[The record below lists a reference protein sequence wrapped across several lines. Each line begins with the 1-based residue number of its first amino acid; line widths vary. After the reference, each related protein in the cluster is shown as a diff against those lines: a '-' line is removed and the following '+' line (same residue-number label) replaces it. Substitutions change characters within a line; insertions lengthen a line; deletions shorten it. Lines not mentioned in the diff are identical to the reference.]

1 MRVQAK
7 LVLTTSL
14 ISAFAMILICT
25 FLLQSNKKQMTNASI
40 LYMQNISQIEAQ
52 KISTFL
58 DSGVQSTKVLRDTIV
73 SLKSQNSQPSKT
85 EFENIFKTFLQNNKA
100 FEGGWLHIEKGE
112 FFEDD
117 ISLANT
123 TMHDSS
129 GRFMLYVV
137 RDGDK
142 ISHAQADVNYE
153 TSAFYKNAK
162 DSQETYVTEPYFFE
176 INGVNT
182 LLVTISTPIIEN
194 GKVTGV
200 LGIDIGLNDFAK
212 QISSLKFFDSG
223 FAYLL
228 TKDGV
233 IIAHKN
239 ENFISK
245 SLQDTKNPNTTQIL
259 NLAKNNKNEIFQDNS
274 NGLLVGIS
282 SITFNKQK
290 AWSLITQIK
299 ESEIFQ
305 AQIETRNYSII
316 AIVILIVFMI
326 LAMSIFAKKI
336 SSNIIAIQKSL
347 LDFFKFLNHE
357 SKIAEFIKINSKDE
371 FGDMAKL
378 LNDNI
383 KKIQIN
389 YKEEDTFINDVKHF
403 ANELKNG
410 NFNANIQTSTSNQ
423 ALEELKII
431 LSDLQKTLSITVCKN
446 TNDLENLL
454 KDYANKNFTS
464 KIDDDTKISQG
475 INNLGIVISKM
486 LKQNL
491 SNSELLQIKAN
502 SLNELVSKLTHA
514 SSEQSS
520 QLGESAA
527 AIEQM
532 SSSMYSIS
540 EKAEE
545 VTKQSD
551 DIKNVI
557 SIIKDIADQTNLLA
571 LNAAIEAARAGEHG
585 RGFAVVADEVRSLAE
600 RTSKSLGEIETN
612 TNILVQS
619 INEMSEA
626 LKEQN
631 EGINQV
637 NTSVNELDS
646 LTKSNVA
653 IANQT
658 DEISKEVRQM
668 AQRTIE
674 IVKENRF

>member
-1 MRVQAK
+1 MRVQTK
-7 LVLTTSL
+7 LVLATSF
-14 ISAFAMILICT
+14 ISAFAMILICV
-25 FLLQSNKKQMTNASI
+25 FLLQSNKNQMTKASI
-40 LYMQNISQIEAQ
+40 QYMQNISQIEAQ
-52 KISTFL
+52 NISAFL
-58 DSGVQSTKVLRDTIV
+58 DSAIESTKVLKDTIV
-73 SLKSQNSQPSKT
+73 SLKSENAQPNKK
-85 EFENIFKTFLQNNKA
+85 EFEAIFKTFLQNNKS
-100 FEGGWLHIEKGE
+100 FEGAWLHIEKGN

-123 TMHDSS
+123 TMHDSK

-137 RDGDK
+137 RDKDK

-153 TSAFYKNAK
+153 TSEFYKNAK
-162 DSQETYVTEPYFFE
+162 DSQKTYVTEPYFFE

-200 LGIDIGLNDFAK
+200 LGIDIGLNNFAK

-223 FAYLL
+223 FAYLS

-239 ENFISK
+239 EKYISK
-245 SLQDTKNPNTTQIL
+245 SLQDIKNSNVNQIL
-259 NLAKNNKNEIFQDNS
+259 NLVKNNKDEIFQDDK
-274 NGLLVGIS
+274 NGLLIGVS
-282 SITFNKQK
+282 SISFNNQK
-290 AWSLITQIK
+290 AWSLITQVE
-299 ESEIFQ
+299 ESEIFA
-305 AQIETRNYSII
+305 AQIKTRNYSIV
-316 AIVILIVFMI
+316 AIIILIIFMI
-326 LAMSIFAKKI
+326 LAMTIFAKKI
-336 SSNIIAIQKSL
+336 AANITTIQKSL
-347 LDFFKFLNHE
+347 LNFFKFLNHE
-357 SKIAEFIKINSKDE
+357 SKVAEFIDIKTKDE

-383 KKIQIN
+383 EKIQTN
-389 YKEEDTFINDVKHF
+389 YKEEDIFINDVKSF
-403 ANELKNG
+403 ANEMKNG
-410 NFNANIQTSTSNQ
+410 NFEAQIQTSTNNL
-423 ALEELKII
+423 ALEELKTL
-431 LSDLQKTLSITVCKN
+431 LSDLQKTLSATVCKN
-446 TNDLENLL
+446 TNELQNLL

-464 KIDDDTKISQG
+464 KIDDDTRISQG
-475 INNLGIVISKM
+475 INNLGDVISQM

-491 SNSELLQIKAN
+491 NNSQLLQTKAN
-502 SLNELVSKLTHA
+502 DLNDLVSKLTQD
-514 SSEQSS
+514 SNEQAS

-532 SSSMYSIS
+532 SSSMNSIS
-540 EKAEE
+540 DKADE
-545 VTKQSD
+545 VTRQSE

-557 SIIKDIADQTNLLA
+557 NIIKDIADQTNLLA

-585 RGFAVVADEVRSLAE
+585 RGFAVVADEVRTLAE
-600 RTSKSLGEIETN
+600 RTGKSLGEIEAN

-626 LKEQN
+626 LREQN

-637 NTSVNELDS
+637 NTSVNELDI
-646 LTKSNVA
+646 LTKSNVQ

-658 DEISKEVRQM
+658 DEISQEVRQM

-674 IVKENRF
+674 IVKENKF